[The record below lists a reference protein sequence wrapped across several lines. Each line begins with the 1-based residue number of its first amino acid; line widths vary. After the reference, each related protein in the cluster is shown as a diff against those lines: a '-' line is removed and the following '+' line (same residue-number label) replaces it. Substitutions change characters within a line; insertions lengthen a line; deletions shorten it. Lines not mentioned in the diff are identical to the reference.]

1 MGLSPGLES
10 LPMRHFAISLFA
22 VALLLTGA
30 RADDWSK
37 TYTVEHAPQLRVDT
51 SDADIRL
58 DTWDQNKIEA
68 HVITEHWK
76 IGENGIKILE
86 RQSGDSVE
94 IEVRFPHRNFTFDVG
109 RRRVQIEIHMPREGK
124 VALRTGDG
132 HISVN
137 HLKGEMDF
145 YSGDGRLEVD
155 DADGEVRAHT
165 GDGSIRVAGRFD
177 GVNLTSGDG
186 HVSLMVRPGSRVVH
200 SWDVRTSD
208 GSVNL
213 EIPADLAADLDLH
226 TGDGHISTNV
236 PLTVEGRIDK
246 QDVHGKLNGG
256 GNRLVVHTGDGSITV
271 D

>member
-1 MGLSPGLES
+1 
-10 LPMRHFAISLFA
+10 MRHLAIGVFAIA
-22 VALLLTGA
+22 TLLSTA

-37 TYTVEHAPQLRVDT
+37 TYSIEHMPQLRVDT

-68 HVITEHWK
+68 HVVTEHWK
-76 IGENGIKILE
+76 IGDNGIKILE
-86 RQSGDSVE
+86 RQNGDSVE
-94 IEVRFPHRNFTFDVG
+94 IEVRFPHRNFVLDIG
-109 RRRVQIEIHMPREGK
+109 QRRVLIEIHMPREGK

-132 HISVN
+132 RIAVN

-155 DADGEVRAHT
+155 DADGNLRAHT

-177 GVNLTSGDG
+177 SVELTSGDG
-186 HVSLMVRPGSRVVH
+186 HVSLTVRPGSRVAH
-200 SWDVRTSD
+200 SWVVRTSD

-213 EIPADLAADLDLH
+213 EVPGDLAADLDLH

-236 PLTVEGRIDK
+236 PLTIEGKIDN

-256 GNRLVVHTGDGSITV
+256 GNRLEVHTGDGSITV
-271 D
+271 DKS